1 MNREAPISSIT
12 AGPPRPTA
20 ASILQDDDSLPTS
33 TSSNTI
39 TFTLSRTV
47 KSSLGSTSL
56 SLSSPN
62 PEVSS
67 PPPTT
72 EPPEEPASRT
82 NLGAGLGA
90 GLGGAVALLTGIAI
104 FICWRRRQKQVKG
117 SETPYHEMDAHDS
130 TYRHN
135 SMLFPAELNEED
147 SKKSMEPAELPAK
160 LPPGP
165 YELQGD
171 IAPIAHG
178 HAPPTSGKNAMIRHH
193 EKPESGDSNLIPEKP
208 GSDATTP
215 SSPPGH
221 LKRAEMGVK
230 RPAAMTRPDST
241 QSQGGPW
248 HDRF

>member
-12 AGPPRPTA
+12 AGPSR
-20 ASILQDDDSLPTS
+20 ASIIQDDDSLPTS

-39 TFTLSRTV
+39 AFTLSRTV
-47 KSSLGSTSL
+47 KSSISSTSL

-82 NLGAGLGA
+82 NLEAGLGG
-90 GLGGAVALLTGIAI
+90 GLGGAVALLTSIAI
-104 FICWRRRQKQVKG
+104 FLCWRRRQKQAKA

-160 LPPGP
+160 LPSGP

-178 HAPPTSGKNAMIRHH
+178 HAPPTSGKNATIRLH
-193 EKPESGDSNLIPEKP
+193 EKTESGDTTLISEKP

-215 SSPPGH
+215 ASPSGDP
-221 LKRAEMGVK
+221 KKAEMGVK
-230 RPAAMTRPDST
+230 RPAALNRPDST
-241 QSQGGPW
+241 HSQGGPW